1 MSLVS
6 GSKQHQGVKRT
17 SILHH
22 VKDEHWCHPTR
33 SKKSRLWPERA
44 PQNGVR
50 QLISN
55 LKVESA
61 MQNPGLLLSSWEELV
76 FLVFLTG
83 ETPRNHGF
91 LYELWFCCLV
101 VQKLNHQALR
111 VLICADIPS
120 LSGFALYD
128 YWNKSPAKIDFAQ
141 ILQR

>member
-1 MSLVS
+1 MNT
-6 GSKQHQGVKRT
+6 GATQQ
-17 SILHH
+17 
-22 VKDEHWCHPTR
+22 R
-33 SKKSRLWPERA
+33 SKKSRLWPEMA
-44 PQNGVR
+44 QQNGVR